1 MTGGFIATH
10 PNAPNPSPASAAGGS
25 GHTSVAGTS
34 RFSSRLADASSGA
47 TAVGNATC
55 GGGSAAASRARDLR
69 LIAAAPRV
77 DASARIPLQRVG
89 TRAKSGAPI
98 SWIVG

>member
-10 PNAPNPSPASAAGGS
+10 PNAPNPSPASAAGGN
-25 GHTSVAGTS
+25 GHTSVAGAS
-34 RFSSRLADASSGA
+34 RFSSFLAAASGA
-47 TAVGNATC
+47 TAVGSAVF
-55 GGGSAAASRARDLR
+55 GDGSAAASSASDLR
-69 LIAAAPRV
+69 LIAAAPSV
-77 DASARIPLQRVG
+77 DASARIPRQRVG